1 MFIGHFGLGFGAKKI
16 NNRPSLGTL
25 FMAAQWLDLIW
36 PIMLI
41 LGIERVEIQPGNTV
55 VAPLNFVYYPYTHG
69 LFFVL
74 IWSLL
79 FGLVYYLFKK
89 DAKTAFFL
97 GILVL
102 SHWVLDFITHGPD
115 LSLFPWMDKKVG
127 LGLWNS
133 FAGTIIVEVAIYA
146 IGVYMYYTA
155 TKAKNKTGIY
165 SFWILVAFLFL
176 IHMMNLFGPPP
187 TKVEPLAYAALI
199 QWLIIL
205 WGYWIDK
212 NRVAV

>member
-16 NNRPSLGTL
+16 NNKPSLGTL

-41 LGIERVEIQPGNTV
+41 LGIEKVEIQPGNTV
-55 VAPLNFVYYPYTHG
+55 VAPLNFV
-69 LFFVL
+69 
-74 IWSLL
+74 
-79 FGLVYYLFKK
+79 KK
-89 DAKTAFFL
+89 DVKTAFLL

-133 FAGTIIVEVAIYA
+133 FTGTIIVEVTIYA
-146 IGVYMYYTA
+146 IGIYMYYTS

-187 TKVEPLAYAALI
+187 TKVEPLAYSALI
-199 QWLIIL
+199 QWLVIL

-212 NRVAV
+212 NRVVE